1 MWPNAGG
8 GGNSLGESEG
18 LKRVVAKLL
27 VRDPSKRARVGD
39 VWEDEWMKGV
49 GAPSPPT
56 IPPDEEGEGEEEE
69 EDGLLVDGQEIGP
82 GHVVR
87 QEH

>member
-49 GAPSPPT
+49 GAPAAT